1 MSDNIT
7 PPLAACLG
15 DLLTLFILALLGTAL
30 VGAMDTPFPLI
41 AVILMSIAAGW
52 FTKRVMRNQWVK
64 KVARGG
70 WVPLVGVAAVSL
82 VSLIILISAPNRCQ
96 KLPNLGNQLAS
107 RD

>member
-1 MSDNIT
+1 MPDNIT

-82 VSLIILISAPNRCQ
+82 VSLNIPISAPRRLSNISDP
-96 KLPNLGNQLAS
+96 PNQVAS
-107 RD
+107 RE

>member
-1 MSDNIT
+1 MLDNIT

-30 VGAMDTPFPLI
+30 VGAMDTPLPLI

-64 KVARGG
+64 KVAKGG
-70 WVPLVGVAAVSL
+70 WVPLVRSVPST
-82 VSLIILISAPNRCQ
+82 SNPNT
-96 KLPNLGNQLAS
+96 
-107 RD
+107 